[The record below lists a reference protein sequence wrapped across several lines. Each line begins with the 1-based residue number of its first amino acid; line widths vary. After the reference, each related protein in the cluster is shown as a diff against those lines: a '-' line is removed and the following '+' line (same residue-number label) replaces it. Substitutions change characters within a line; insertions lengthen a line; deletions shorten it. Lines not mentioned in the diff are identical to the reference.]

1 MNAAI
6 DILIAPTIRLRGRI
20 QGVGFRPFT
29 VRLAKLHEV
38 HGWVRNVGG
47 EVEIHVEGRPE
58 QLALFI
64 AGLTADAPPLARPEA
79 PEISA
84 ATVEAHKNFRILD
97 SDHGAREG
105 ESD

>member
-6 DILIAPTIRLRGRI
+6 DVPIAQTIRLRGRI

-29 VRLAKLHEV
+29 VRLARRHDV
-38 HGWVRNVGG
+38 HGWVRNIGG

-64 AGLTADAPPLARPEA
+64 AGLIAEAPPLAQPDA
-79 PEISA
+79 PEISTA
-84 ATVEAHKNFRILD
+84 SVEH
-97 SDHGAREG
+97 H
-105 ESD
+105 